1 MALLSGR
8 VAIVTGAGSGLGREH
23 ALALAADEATVVV
36 NDITEAAAAATLA
49 DIEAAGGSGSTFI
62 GSVSNWDG
70 AGDMVQHAIDTHG
83 DLDIVVNNAGFTRD
97 AMSFSMT
104 EEQFDTVVDVHLKGH
119 FAPSHHAGRYW
130 REQSKAGSE
139 RPRRIINTA
148 SESGIFGGAGQGNYA
163 SAKGGILTMTLV
175 LARELQKY
183 TTTVNVI
190 APRARTGITE
200 GAGWAAPPEDPDEF
214 DRFHPAN
221 ASPFVVWLASDE
233 GAHVNGQCFI
243 VGSNVAV
250 RMRRYTAIAEIRNDG
265 GRWTADALSARADE
279 LLEGW
284 DSGVPSFD
292 QPTF

>member
-23 ALALAADEATVVV
+23 ALALAADGATLVV
-36 NDITEAAAAATLA
+36 NDLDEDRAAATLTE
-49 DIEAAGGSGSTFI
+49 IESAGGKGSVCA
-62 GSVSNWDG
+62 GSVSDWTRSG
-70 AGDMVQHAIDTHG
+70 EMVQHAIDRHG
-83 DLDIVVNNAGFTRD
+83 DLDILVNNAGFTRD

-104 EEQFDTVVDVHLKGH
+104 EEQFDHVVEVHLKGH
-119 FAPSHHAGRYW
+119 FAPSHHAGAYW
-130 REQSKAGSE
+130 RNQAKAGSD

-183 TTTVNVI
+183 HTTVNVI
-190 APRARTGITE
+190 APRARTGITAD
-200 GAGWAAPPEDPDEF
+200 AGWAAAPENPDEF
-214 DRFHPAN
+214 DRFHPGN

-233 GAHVNGQCFI
+233 AAHVNGQCFI
-243 VGSNVAV
+243 VGSNVVV
-250 RMRRYTAIAEIRNDG
+250 RMRRYTAIAEIRNDA
-265 GRWTADALSARADE
+265 GRWTTDALTDRSEE
-279 LLEGW
+279 LLTGW
-284 DSGVPSFD
+284 EPGVPSFD